1 MPLDSIGLGLE
12 GCESK
17 GESAE
22 RLDEENRMERIEAS

>member
-22 RLDEENRMERIEAS
+22 RLDEENIEWRE